1 MKRNGEYVSP
11 EDYQKERRKPTQNE
25 RKILLEEVNGLCP
38 VAGCGKS
45 LMNEKNGRLYEDF
58 EVAHIFPNSFK
69 DVMEEAI
76 LADVEVDG
84 DTSES
89 LDNWIALCH
98 DCHTRYDAH
107 KTVVSY
113 QEMLELKRR
122 LSAELKAKKAIA
134 GERIED
140 DLDKAIKSLVSLNK
154 DELEKAGQLEYEA
167 MAVREKVP
175 DDEVLCLNIEDKV
188 TRYFNY
194 IKAQFK
200 LKDPSGLYFD
210 LISTSVKKVYQMLKV
225 AKLSKSEI
233 FEKITDWFVSKTQV
247 PRHIC
252 EIMTSFFV
260 QNCDVYEVPK

>member
-1 MKRNGEYVSP
+1 MKRNGENVSP
-11 EDYQKERRKPTQNE
+11 KDYQKERRKPTQNE

-38 VAGCGKS
+38 LEGCGKS
-45 LMNEKNGRLYEDF
+45 LVNENKGRVYEDF

-69 DVMEEAI
+69 DEMEEAI

-98 DCHTRYDAH
+98 DCHTRYDEH

-113 QEMLELKRR
+113 QQMLDLKRR

-134 GERIED
+134 GERIEN
-140 DLDKAIKSLVSLNK
+140 DLDKAIKSLVKLDK

-188 TRYFNY
+188 TRFFNY
-194 IKAQFK
+194 ITAQFK
-200 LKDPSGLYFD
+200 QQDPSGEHFD
-210 LISTSVKKVYQMLKV
+210 LICTSVKKVYLMLK
-225 AKLSKSEI
+225 ASKLSKSDI
-233 FEKITDWFVSKTQV
+233 FEKITDWFASKTQA

-260 QNCDVYEVPK
+260 QNCDVYEVSK